1 MRTYSRADWEAAQ
14 ASWSGFSPEWRE
26 LRHLMALNGAIYA
39 PSGTAMDSWEDDS
52 PSQRA
57 VLIRAIREQ
66 PSLLMRCAR
75 GARSW
80 QQLVDR
86 LFSARDDWREEAA
99 LREADALAARRADR
113 EIDRRAMR
121 RLSDVLATIA
131 DSGTPR

>member
-1 MRTYSRADWEAAQ
+1 MRTYSRSDWEAAQ
-14 ASWSGFSPEWRE
+14 ASWAGFSGEWRE
-26 LRHLMALNGAIYA
+26 LRHLMAMQGAIFA
-39 PSGTAMDSWEDDS
+39 PSGTALDSWEDDS

-86 LFSARDDWREEAA
+86 LFSARDDWREEARE
-99 LREADALAARRADR
+99 REAEASRHRAADR
-113 EIDRRAMR
+113 ELDRRAMR

>member
-1 MRTYSRADWEAAQ
+1 MRTYSRSDWEAAQ
-14 ASWSGFSPEWRE
+14 ASWAGFSGEWRE
-26 LRHLMALNGAIYA
+26 LRHLMAMQGAIFA
-39 PSGTAMDSWEDDS
+39 PSGTALDSWEDDS

-80 QQLVDR
+80 QHLVDR

-99 LREADALAARRADR
+99 LREAGALAARRADR
-113 EIDRRAMR
+113 ELDRRAMR